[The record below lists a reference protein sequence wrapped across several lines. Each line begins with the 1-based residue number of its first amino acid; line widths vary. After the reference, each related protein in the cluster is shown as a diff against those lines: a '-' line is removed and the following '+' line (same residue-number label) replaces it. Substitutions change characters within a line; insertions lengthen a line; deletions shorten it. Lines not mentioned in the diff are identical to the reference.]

1 MYEISEEIKDAV
13 IRLNE
18 RLSLRFEK
26 TRLLEGDKLRLFV
39 EKHLG
44 SWHIVEPAPQE
55 RLRSYEEAGGIVG
68 VDGSVN
74 RAGGASPHYID
85 LFQGLAKSTSGG
97 RSVFVADFDSPMQ
110 GSGEKRNEEAEESA
124 RRDQLLAE
132 IEIKAAIKG
141 IRELCPKILM
151 MDGSLLRY
159 RIYSEKLW
167 EELKALALETDTV
180 LFGVIKDI
188 KTSMFSDALRETG
201 RDAEIGDREMLYG
214 RLSYREMILLH
225 DQPNQNKKTGL
236 SSAFLRSSHD
246 PNVIGIDILE
256 EQRKHLPDMASV
268 VLALTPYDSRGVP
281 LWLDIVDKE
290 VKISDKLMEGLLKS
304 VLRRD
309 LYEIFI
315 VSERQKRN

>member
-1 MYEISEEIKDAV
+1 MYEISDEIKEAV
-13 IRLNE
+13 VRLNE
-18 RLSLRFEK
+18 RLSRRFEE
-26 TRLLEGDKLRLFV
+26 TRVLEGDELRQFV
-39 EKHLG
+39 EEHLG
-44 SWHIVEPAPQE
+44 SWRIVEPAPQKT
-55 RLRSYEEAGGIVG
+55 LRSYEEAGGIVG

-97 RSVFVADFDSPMQ
+97 RSVYVADFDSPMQ
-110 GSGEKRNEEAEESA
+110 SGQSGREESEESA

-141 IRELCPKILM
+141 IRELQPKILM

-167 EELKALALETDTV
+167 EELKALALETETV

-188 KTSMFSDALRETG
+188 KTSMFADALQEVG
-201 RDAEIGDREMLYG
+201 QEANIGDREMLYG
-214 RLSYREMILLH
+214 RLRYREMILLH
-225 DQPNQNKKTGL
+225 DQRNQKKKTGL

-256 EQRKHLPDMASV
+256 EQRAFLLDMASL

>member
-1 MYEISEEIKDAV
+1 MYELSDEIREAV
-13 IRLNE
+13 RRLND
-18 RLSLRFEK
+18 RLSLRFEES
-26 TRLLEGDKLRLFV
+26 RILEGDALRQFV
-39 EKHLG
+39 GEHLG
-44 SWHIVEPAPQE
+44 TWHMPEPATKE
-55 RLRSYEEAGGIVG
+55 ALRGYEEAGGIVG

-85 LFQGLAKSTSGG
+85 LFQGLAKSTAGG

-110 GSGEKRNEEAEESA
+110 GDRRESESAEESA

-132 IEIKAAIKG
+132 IEIKTAIKG
-141 IRELCPKILM
+141 IQELRPKILM

-167 EELKALALETDTV
+167 EELKALALETNTV

-188 KTSMFSDALRETG
+188 KTSVFADALRELG
-201 RDAEIGDREMLYG
+201 HNADIGDREMLYG
-214 RLSYREMILLH
+214 RLTYREMILLRE
-225 DQPNQNKKTGL
+225 DRIQKKKTGL

-256 EQRKHLPDMASV
+256 EQRRLLVDMASL

-290 VKISDKLMEGLLKS
+290 VKISDKLMEALLKS
-304 VLRRD
+304 GLRRE